1 MDFATPTAK
10 CNSSER
16 SAKAKKLEFKFGL
29 VVTNVGITRH
39 DIDKDGMMMDGVW
52 LDEEST
58 ISTLENI
65 LNKAQTSLTK
75 EKEEVGIQIT
85 PANVLYEDSSML
97 VWYIDQR
104 ICHQWYLSGQKMLMN
119 VPHPRI
125 LFIAAKDKRYM
136 GLVAIP
142 NGTDRPTAE
151 TPVYHC
157 PVANV
162 YIDMHMCIGSAAYP
176 TEVNY
181 STMTDVEDVI
191 FKSQYSGFKF
201 DSMKSGDNFE
211 NFEKLQNKPEFPDEL
226 LKPAPEVASNVGEY
240 IQVIKDRLAR

>member
-39 DIDKDGMMMDGVW
+39 DINKDGMMMDGVW

-58 ISTLENI
+58 IATLENI
-65 LNKAQTSLTK
+65 LNKAQTSLTNEK
-75 EKEEVGIQIT
+75 EKGGIQT
-85 PANVLYEDSSML
+85 SPANVLYEDSSML

-142 NGTDRPTAE
+142 KGTERPTAE

-162 YIDMHMCIGSAAYP
+162 YIDCHMSIGSAPYP

-181 STMTDVEDVI
+181 KTMADVEDVI
-191 FKSQYSGFKF
+191 FKSQYSGFKIT
-201 DSMKSGDNFE
+201 SMNYGDNFE
-211 NFEKLQNKPEFPDEL
+211 NFETRYITSAVP
-226 LKPAPEVASNVGEY
+226 PAWLILSRA
-240 IQVIKDRLAR
+240 D